1 MDLVQ
6 FDYRLPES
14 LIAQYPLPE
23 RTASRLLH
31 FAGEGNRFEDLVFPD
46 LKKLL
51 RRGDLL
57 VLNDTRVIPAR
68 LYGKKATGGKIE
80 LLLERMLDG
89 GRAIVQL
96 KSSKSPPRG
105 SQLIFADGVTATVE
119 GRQGDFFVLQFTSRA
134 ELNELLAQHGRIP
147 LPPYIRRTAEKEDA
161 ERYQTV
167 YARHEGAI
175 AAPTAGLHFDQ
186 PMLEQLKDQ
195 GVDSVCIT
203 LHVGAGTFQPVRHQD
218 IKAHALH
225 AEQVEVTQR
234 VCQKVIECRQQ
245 GGRVIAVG
253 TTVVRALEAASLE
266 KGLHPYRGETRLFIY
281 PGFQFKVVDG
291 LVTNFHLPGSTLL
304 MLVCAFAGHET
315 TMAAY
320 RHAVAEGYRFYS
332 YGDAMFVVRTGQPAQ
347 GY

>member
-31 FAGEGNRFEDLVFPD
+31 FVNNGNRFEDLVFTD

-51 RRGDLL
+51 RKGDLL

-68 LYGKKATGGKIE
+68 LHGKKTTGGKVE

-89 GRAIVQL
+89 GRAVVQL

-105 SQLIFADGVTATVE
+105 CRLIFADQATATVE
-119 GRQGDFFVLQFTSRA
+119 GRQGEFFVLRFKSRA
-134 ELNELLAQHGRIP
+134 QLEELLEQSGQIP
-147 LPPYIRRTAEKEDA
+147 LPPYIKRNPEEGDA

-167 YARHEGAI
+167 YARHEGAV
-175 AAPTAGLHFDQ
+175 AAPTAGLHFDD
-186 PMLEQLKDQ
+186 PLLKQLKRL
-195 GVDSVCIT
+195 GVDSACIT
-203 LHVGAGTFQPVRHQD
+203 LHVGAGTFQPVRQQD
-218 IKAHALH
+218 IEAHVLH

-234 VCQKVIECRQQ
+234 VCRKIGECKRQ

-253 TTVVRALEAASLE
+253 TTVVRALESASLGG
-266 KGLHPYRGETRLFIY
+266 GLQPYKGETRLFIY

-291 LVTNFHLPGSTLL
+291 LVTNFHLPRSTLL
-304 MLVCAFAGHET
+304 MLVCAFAGHES

-320 RHAVAEGYRFYS
+320 RHAVAGGYRFYS
-332 YGDAMFVVRTGQPAQ
+332 YGDAMFVLRTGQKT
-347 GY
+347 